1 MAIDLASQIP
11 QANDPGLDTIEQL
24 KVQAKIQMDRTTAE
38 LDHSSQSPALDTPS
52 IHPVD
57 HSLNSVNVA
66 NDSQPSTS
74 APVLN
79 EVLDQT
85 KAVTDTSL
93 CFPISFNLIDL
104 DRQLILSR
112 SYFVASD
119 APALPRSLPPPHIA
133 KNTPC
138 RFFAIGSCKYGDA
151 CAFSH
156 DPSSVAQL
164 PASLNGTNPI
174 DSSTY
179 PELSPSGFFR
189 PHPAQSYEEAAVH
202 RYYGYCDSGPMP
214 SNNQPI
220 FNAPIPPP
228 NSLASA
234 TTTTGLSATDPQGFH
249 SQSAPLPA
257 DHENYHPSGPPSF
270 GMPYGFSPGNPPPMD
285 YAPGTPVNAH
295 SNAYYSFP
303 GSIPPQG
310 VYGPMPPHGPSGY
323 YEAPPMGDVPFNG
336 YPIPHPVPV
345 VPENSS
351 GPAPLPVPHSP
362 QDPVYYPQ
370 QNPFPLPPSHD
381 GLPCHPMGEYISHYL
396 MVFKRD
402 TDGFR
407 PFMKTSKESNQP
419 PLRPMEGYSPSTGPY
434 PSHPAPHST
443 NNSYIAGSGPPS
455 ALTNAGR
462 STEPTRLG
470 PLPRFQRN
478 NGNFRRGHA
487 GRGGGS
493 RPLRPRLSPN
503 TNGINPGPHRSQL
516 HGPVPHTAHPCSSS
530 SASGPI
536 RGANSLPVTP
546 LDERGPRGPCSF
558 FAENRCRFGDE
569 CLWAHVMPNGDDAKE
584 YRLNYVGPNAPSK
597 DGVLGSEVGFGA
609 KMIRKAECFDSR
621 SIPGYALWEKK
632 YKTGPASAKE
642 KREGDE
648 QVGRNE
654 EIGISP
660 NESKSSSSDSIRQK
674 VDDIVQQ
681 RREGNFPGH
690 QFPPHKNN
698 RAFPAPS
705 RPSHLKFV
713 TAPSHRTQRVP
724 NGEDFPALLRS
735 KTSTPTTNEKPVGP
749 DCKVERRSN
758 DDETSS
764 NSGAGGSE
772 VSNSTNATSTKD
784 SPGLNVRK
792 VPVIGGASFALA
804 AARGASIN
812 IKPTP
817 PKSKSTPVPAKV
829 VEVISTTSVEE
840 GIKSLEID
848 SSARELSASA

>member
-11 QANDPGLDTIEQL
+11 ESNDSSLDTIEQL

-38 LDHSSQSPALDTPS
+38 LDQSGQSPALDSSS

-57 HSLNSVNVA
+57 HTLNSVNVA
-66 NDSQPSTS
+66 NDSQQSTS
-74 APVLN
+74 CQVLN
-79 EVLDQT
+79 EVPDQD
-85 KAVTDTSL
+85 KAVTNTT
-93 CFPISFNLIDL
+93 
-104 DRQLILSR
+104 
-112 SYFVASD
+112 SD

-156 DPSSVAQL
+156 DPASVANL
-164 PASLNGTNPI
+164 PATLNGTNPI

-214 SNNQPI
+214 PNSQPV

-234 TTTTGLSATDPQGFH
+234 TTTTGIPATEPQGYH
-249 SQSAPLPA
+249 PQSAPLSA
-257 DHENYHPSGPPSF
+257 DHESFHPSGPPPF
-270 GMPYGFSPGNPPPMD
+270 GMPYGFSPGNPPPME
-285 YAPGTPVNAH
+285 YASGTPVDAH
-295 SNAYYSFP
+295 PNGYYPFP

-336 YPIPHPVPV
+336 YPITHPAPLG
-345 VPENSS
+345 PENSS
-351 GPAPLPVPHSP
+351 GSAPLPASHSA

-370 QNPFPLPPSHD
+370 QNPFPLPPSHE
-381 GLPCHPMGEYISHYL
+381 GMPCHPM
-396 MVFKRD
+396 
-402 TDGFR
+402 
-407 PFMKTSKESNQP
+407 ESNQP
-419 PLRPMEGYSPSTGPY
+419 PLRSMDGYSPSTGHY
-434 PSHPAPHST
+434 PSHPAPHPA
-443 NNSYIAGSGPPS
+443 NNSYIAGSGPPPV
-455 ALTNAGR
+455 LNNPGR

-487 GRGGGS
+487 GRGGGG

-503 TNGINPGPHRSQL
+503 NNGINPGPHRSQL
-516 HGPVPHTAHPCSSS
+516 HGPAPHSAHPRSSS
-530 SASGPI
+530 STSGPI
-536 RGANSLPVTP
+536 RSATSLPVTP

-584 YRLNYVGPNAPSK
+584 YRLNYVGPDAPSK
-597 DGVLGSEVGFGA
+597 DGILGSEVGFGA
-609 KMIRKAECFDSR
+609 KMIRKAEGFDSR
-621 SIPGYALWEKK
+621 AIPGYALWEKK
-632 YKTGPASAKE
+632 YKTGPAAIKE

-648 QVGRNE
+648 QVGSNE
-654 EIGISP
+654 AVGMAI

-681 RREGNFPGH
+681 RREGNIPGH
-690 QFPPHKNN
+690 QFPPHRTN

-713 TAPSHRTQRVP
+713 TAPTHRTQRVP

-735 KTSTPTTNEKPVGP
+735 KTLNPTPNEKQVGQ
-749 DCKVERRSN
+749 DCKVERKSN

-764 NSGAGGSE
+764 NSGGGGSE

-812 IKPTP
+812 TKQPQQ
-817 PKSKSTPVPAKV
+817 KSKSVPVPAKV
-829 VEVISTTSVEE
+829 VEVISPASVEE

-848 SSARELSASA
+848 SSAREVSASA